1 MHPDP
6 SPREN
11 TLDKA
16 LSIFEQLRPR
26 LFGIAYRV
34 LGSTVEAEDVVQEV
48 WLRWQGT
55 DRSVVRSPAAF
66 LSSATARLAINVAQ
80 SARVR
85 RETYI
90 GPWLPE
96 PVDTSNDPEAG
107 AQRAEALEFALLLVL
122 EKLTPQE
129 RAAYILREAFDY
141 TYADIAEMLRLNP
154 VNVRQVVSRARR
166 HLLSDQRM
174 TADTD
179 EHRRLLKAFV
189 RAARKGD
196 LTPLETLFSPRGV
209 GPSGSIEVGRPVPHG
224 APVPK
229 GARRVV
235 PSAVRLCP
243 GSR

>member
-1 MHPDP
+1 MYPDP
-6 SPREN
+6 SPSEDA
-11 TLDKA
+11 LDEA

-107 AQRAEALEFALLLVL
+107 AQRAEAVELALLLVL

-141 TYADIAEMLRLNP
+141 TYADIAEMLRLNS
-154 VNVRQVVSRARR
+154 VNVRKIVSRARR
-166 HLLSDQRM
+166 HLLSDQRT

-179 EHRRLLKAFV
+179 EHRRLLRAFV

-196 LTPLETLFSPRGV
+196 LTSLETLFSPRGV
-209 GPSGSIEVGRPVPHG
+209 GPSDSVKVRRPVPRG
-224 APVPK
+224 GPVPQ
-229 GARRVV
+229 GARRVR
-235 PSAVRLCP
+235 PASVRL
-243 GSR
+243 